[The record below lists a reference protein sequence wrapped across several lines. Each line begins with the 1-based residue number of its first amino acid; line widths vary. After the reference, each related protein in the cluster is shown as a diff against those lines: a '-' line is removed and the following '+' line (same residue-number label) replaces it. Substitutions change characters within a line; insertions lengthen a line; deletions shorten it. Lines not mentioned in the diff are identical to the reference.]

1 MAISNGHVS
10 FKRPAWLG
18 DSITANNGLTT
29 VHYHDI
35 LAADW
40 DVERSDNLGIS
51 GSTIGSRYD
60 AMRRA
65 IKLFL
70 KMLILLLS
78 LGASMTMVGIS
89 R

>member
-18 DSITANNGLTT
+18 DSITANNGLAT

-40 DVERSDNLGIS
+40 DVERSDNL
-51 GSTIGSRYD
+51 
-60 AMRRA
+60 
-65 IKLFL
+65 
-70 KMLILLLS
+70 
-78 LGASMTMVGIS
+78 
-89 R
+89 